1 MPVTR
6 VKFRAGGG
14 KEPRENQL
22 WFKLGRIINFFYRVK
37 LARVPPESKLSWGP
51 PSHFSLNL
59 YTPPSIL
66 NFGSPAGAILP
77 RGLRYLA
84 PGTLEDRLIISVYR
98 PPPGNWPKGIYTKDK
113 PGTYR
118 PYSSWGP
125 LAGAAN
131 LILSLA

>member
-59 YTPPSIL
+59 YTPPPIL

-84 PGTLEDRLIISVYR
+84 PGTLEDRLIISIYR
-98 PPPGNWPKGIYTKDK
+98 APPPEIGLRAHTPRINLEHIGLIPAGGHW
-113 PGTYR
+113 
-118 PYSSWGP
+118 
-125 LAGAAN
+125 LAPQT
-131 LILSLA
+131 LY